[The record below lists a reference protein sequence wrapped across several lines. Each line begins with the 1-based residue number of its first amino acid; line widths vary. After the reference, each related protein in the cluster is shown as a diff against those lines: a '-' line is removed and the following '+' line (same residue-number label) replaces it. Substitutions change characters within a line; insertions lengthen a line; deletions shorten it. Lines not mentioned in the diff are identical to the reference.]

1 MTIIASFRPPS
12 WLLTG
17 FITQQVPW
25 MLLVEQKQRIFL
37 GNLSSILVFSWA
49 LYWGKNSEKKYK
61 IQQQKKKKKLT
72 KTKTLLSL
80 VAIECLLF
88 NPKWATFQL
97 YQWVDNYLRFV
108 LDQQASRNNIY
119 MYTIVEQLNC
129 HFHITIYHTQAEYAK
144 HYITDSVSS
153 GK

>member
-1 MTIIASFRPPS
+1 
-12 WLLTG
+12 
-17 FITQQVPW
+17 

-88 NPKWATFQL
+88 NPK
-97 YQWVDNYLRFV
+97 
-108 LDQQASRNNIY
+108 
-119 MYTIVEQLNC
+119 
-129 HFHITIYHTQAEYAK
+129 
-144 HYITDSVSS
+144 
-153 GK
+153 